1 MAKNNIDLSVVL
13 HDTSD
18 YKDWLVEL
26 KERFYSHRLKASCA
40 TNGYLLDFYWKL
52 GRDIEA
58 KQYAN
63 TYGSGFYKNLSQ
75 DLKNEMPGVKGFSPI
90 NLRYMSK
97 FFKLYAPLYRNIP
110 QTAELFSDSL
120 SDSNVPQVAE
130 KSKKRQQP
138 VDDFKMLFS
147 IPWDH
152 HRRIIDKCKDDMDK
166 ALFFARKTWEN
177 NWGRDALLNWLDTD
191 LYERDGKAVTNFQST
206 LSAVQSDLAQQ
217 MTKDPYQF
225 DFLNLREKFDERD
238 IEDELVN
245 NVTRF
250 LLELGKGFSYMGR
263 QQTFQKRA
271 VGEQKGSVPFHH
283 FSIQCNIEQ
292 KSLTHLSL
300 IVTLIL
306 NSTVFAI
313 STFSKSLFTSAFLSC
328 CGLIAS
334 CIYLAQTSVRLS
346 SVLRFLLARFL
357 HLAIFSSYVPLPCF
371 RPPRTIFNN
380 SFIAIINK
388 LLAYTRSCTIM
399 YEYISGFLDTFQSFP
414 Y

>member
-1 MAKNNIDLSVVL
+1 MAKKNIDLAVVL
-13 HDTSD
+13 HNTSD

-75 DLKNEMPGVKGFSPI
+75 DLKDEMPGVKGFSPI

-130 KSKKRQQP
+130 QFEKRQQP
-138 VDDFKMLFS
+138 VDDFNMLLS

-152 HRRIIDKCKDDMDK
+152 HRRIIDKCKADMNK
-166 ALFFARKTWEN
+166 ALFFLRKTWEN

-206 LSAVQSDLAQQ
+206 LPAVQSNLAQQ

-263 QQTFQKRA
+263 QFRLE
-271 VGEQKGSVPFHH
+271 VGQQEFFPDLLFYNAHLHAYVV
-283 FSIQCNIEQ
+283 IEL
-292 KSLTHLSL
+292 K
-300 IVTLIL
+300 V
-306 NSTVFAI
+306 
-313 STFSKSLFTSAFLSC
+313 
-328 CGLIAS
+328 
-334 CIYLAQTSVRLS
+334 
-346 SVLRFLLARFL
+346 
-357 HLAIFSSYVPLPCF
+357 
-371 RPPRTIFNN
+371 
-380 SFIAIINK
+380 
-388 LLAYTRSCTIM
+388 
-399 YEYISGFLDTFQSFP
+399 QSFHP
-414 Y
+414 SFLGQLSFYVSAINHQFKTDIDNPTIGLLICKDKDNVVAKYALESYKEPMGISEYQLSKLFPKDFKSSMPTIEELEKGLKDN

>member
-1 MAKNNIDLSVVL
+1 MAKKDIDLAVVL
-13 HDTSD
+13 HDDCD

-58 KQYAN
+58 KQYTN

-75 DLKNEMPGVKGFSPI
+75 NLKHEMPGVKGFSPI

-130 KSKKRQQP
+130 QFEKRQQP
-138 VDDFKMLFS
+138 VDDFNMLLS

-152 HRRIIDKCKDDMDK
+152 HRRIIDKCKDDMNK
-166 ALFFARKTWEN
+166 ALFFVRKTWEN

-191 LYERDGKAVTNFQST
+191 LYERDGKAITNFQAT
-206 LSAVQSDLAQQ
+206 LPAVQSDLAQQ
-217 MTKDPYQF
+217 ITKDPYQL
-225 DFLNLREKFDERD
+225 DFLNLREKYDEHD
-238 IEDELVN
+238 IEEELVN

-263 QQTFQKRA
+263 QFRLE
-271 VGEQKGSVPFHH
+271 VGQQEFFPDLLFYNAHLHAYVVIELKAQSFHPSFLGQLSFYVNTEFCTNEDLVGH
-283 FSIQCNIEQ
+283 WTLNGGERQINYPEIEFF
-292 KSLTHLSL
+292 
-300 IVTLIL
+300 
-306 NSTVFAI
+306 NDSTVELY
-313 STFSKSLFTSAFLSC
+313 SLADTLYRYTYCLQNDSL
-328 CGLIAS
+328 
-334 CIYLAQTSVRLS
+334 YLNDINGRQ
-346 SVLRFLLARFL
+346 
-357 HLAIFSSYVPLPCF
+357 Y
-371 RPPRTIFNN
+371 
-380 SFIAIINK
+380 INK
-388 LLAYTRSCTIM
+388 INKVDDETIIFEGIADVKGIQI
-399 YEYISGFLDTFQSFP
+399 YHK
-414 Y
+414 